1 MKTLKT
7 VCIALMCVAFAACTG
22 SNPTPAE
29 VAAKIDSHETL
40 SQKDYEVM
48 IDYCGDYARDAQQ
61 YFNIINMQPS
71 DSTAE
76 YARAAQDLANLKADS
91 PYLDMFR
98 TAIYAAT
105 DEQIGEKNSKKVE
118 EYQQYEAFPLPE
130 GSGPDLAFPGEMG
143 TIVEMPDTDTTAVI
157 AAGDGVAVEPD
168 ASKAK

>member
-7 VCIALMCVAFAACTG
+7 ICIAMLCVVFGACTG

-40 SQKDYEVM
+40 STKDYEVM
-48 IDYCGDYARDAQQ
+48 IDYCGEYARNAQQ
-61 YFNIINMQPS
+61 YFDIINEQPT

-76 YARAAQDLANLKADS
+76 YSRAAQDLANLKANS

-105 DEQIGEKNSKKVE
+105 DSQIGEKNVKKVN
-118 EYQQYEAFPLPE
+118 EYQKYEAFPLPE
-130 GSGPDLAFPGEMG
+130 GSGPDLTYPGEVG
-143 TIVEMPDTDTTAVI
+143 LIEEMPDTDTTAVI
-157 AAGDGVAVEPD
+157 AAGDGIAVD
-168 ASKAK
+168 DKAK